1 MDNLDA
7 DKVILGG
14 TPVDLMDPE
23 PALEL
28 ILARAGQRGLPPL
41 GVASVNLD
49 HLHHFGAGGRWE
61 GTLHADP
68 ASTVDWLYLL
78 DGAPLVA
85 QSQRLTGHRW
95 PRLAGSD
102 LASPLL
108 ERAEQLGLR
117 VGFLGGSRE
126 NQELLAQKIAEEHP
140 RLHVAGMWSPDRVE
154 LASACDSERIAA
166 DIAAAGTQ
174 ILYVGLGKPRQEL
187 WIDHYAA
194 LTGAAVLLAFGAAVD
209 FLAGRVHRAPQW
221 ASDHGLEWGYRLAL
235 EPKRLASRYLID
247 GPPAYIKLRTASCT
261 VPHPRPESAPSAA
274 PAPRTPGRFTGA
286 DGAVDAAVVVVT
298 YNSADGVGPLLESLR
313 EETTDLTLRV
323 LVADN
328 SSSDGTLALV
338 RSAHPDVIAFATGGN
353 LGYSGGINAAMR
365 KAGESAT
372 VVVLNPDVTVERG
385 SLKTMMHRLRSS
397 RAGAVVPRLLD
408 ERGATS
414 PSLYREPGIANAVG
428 DALVGRR
435 FQNRPGWLAGTDYNP
450 ESYAHPHT
458 VHWATGAALMVR
470 RSLADSLAWDESYF
484 LYSEEVDFFRG
495 LRTMG
500 ETIWFEPAAL
510 MTHAGA
516 GSGASPKLNALLA
529 VNRVR
534 YIRKYHSAAYSAVFH
549 GAVVLSEGLRCWKPD
564 RRGVLRAVLN
574 EGSWTDLPGATKD
587 PDSAD
592 FPAGSVVIPA
602 HNEASV
608 MARTL
613 APLAPLAAAGK
624 VELIVVCNGCSDDTA
639 TIARSF
645 EGVTVLEIGRPSKS
659 AALNAGDAAA
669 TKVPRLYL
677 DADVQI
683 SRQAVGDVLTAL
695 GTGGP
700 LAARPAVQF
709 DLQDAHPL
717 IHSYYR
723 TRLRLPSARNRLWAG
738 GVYGLS
744 EQGRRRF
751 KEFPDLTAD
760 DLFVDRLFEPSEK
773 AVLDVDPV
781 VIRPPRTPR
790 DQVAVLHR
798 VYRGNAEQNGE
809 AGQHSTARQTLA
821 EVLRSVRGPL
831 SAVHAAV
838 YLGFAV
844 AGRQGRGRPGSG
856 GWERDDSSRAP
867 EKSPEG
873 ALGAHPLS
881 LEVRPPHK

>member
-1 MDNLDA
+1 MENLDA

-78 DGAPLVA
+78 DGAPLVS

-108 ERAEQLGLR
+108 DRAEQLGLR
-117 VGFLGGSRE
+117 VGFLGGSKE
-126 NQELLAQKIAEEHP
+126 NQQLLAQKIAAEHP
-140 RLHVAGMWSPDRVE
+140 GLQVAGMWSPGREE

-209 FLAGRVHRAPQW
+209 FLAGRVQRAPQW

-235 EPKRLASRYLID
+235 EPKRLASRYLVD

-261 VPHPRPESAPSAA
+261 VPHQRSEPAPSAA
-274 PAPRTPGRFTGA
+274 PAPRTPGRFTGPAGAA
-286 DGAVDAAVVVVT
+286 DAVVVVVT
-298 YNSADGVGPLLESLR
+298 YNSANGVGPLLQSLR
-313 EETTDLTLRV
+313 EETADLTLRV

-338 RSAHPDVIAFATGGN
+338 RGDHPDVIAFATGGN

-365 KAGESAT
+365 RAGDSAA
-372 VVVLNPDVTVERG
+372 VVILNPDVTVERG

-397 RAGAVVPRLLD
+397 RAGAVIPRLLD
-408 ERGATS
+408 ESGATS
-414 PSLYREPGIANAVG
+414 PSIYREPSLANAVG
-428 DALVGRR
+428 DALMGRR
-435 FQNRPGWLAGTDYNP
+435 FPDRPGWLAGTDYNP

-500 ETIWFEPAAL
+500 ETIWYEPAAV

-516 GSGASPKLNALLA
+516 GSGTSPKLNALLA

-534 YIRKYHSAAYSAVFH
+534 YIRKYHSSAYAKVFH
-549 GAVVLSEGLRCWKPD
+549 GTVALSELLRCWKPD
-564 RRGVLRAVLN
+564 RRGVLRTVLD
-574 EGSWTDLPGATKD
+574 EVSWSALPGATRD
-587 PDSAD
+587 PDPVF

-608 MARTL
+608 IARTL
-613 APLAPLAAAGK
+613 GPLAPLAAAGQIE
-624 VELIVVCNGCSDDTA
+624 VIVVCNGCSDDTA
-639 TIARSF
+639 AIARGF

-669 TKVPRLYL
+669 TKWPRIYL
-677 DADVQI
+677 DADAQI
-683 SRQAVGDVLTAL
+683 SQRAVRDVLTAL
-695 GTGGP
+695 EPGGP

-723 TRLRLPSARNRLWAG
+723 TRLRLPSARSRLWAG

-781 VIRPPRTPR
+781 IIRPPRTPK

-798 VYRGNAEQNGE
+798 VYRGNAEQNGDD
-809 AGQHSTARQTLA
+809 GQHSTARQTLA

-844 AGRQGRGRPGSG
+844 AGRQGTARSG
-856 GWERDDSSRAP
+856 TWERDDSSRA
-867 EKSPEG
+867 SAG
-873 ALGAHPLS
+873 QGTAG
-881 LEVRPPHK
+881 